1 MSWEKIPFIKV
12 CDFQGGT
19 QPPKSVFKL
28 KPQDGYVRLL
38 QIQDFNND
46 DKAVYIPD
54 TPRLKKCLEED
65 ILLGR
70 YGASIGRVLT
80 GKQGAYNV
88 AIVKLIP
95 DIKRLD
101 RRFLF
106 HFLGSIR
113 FQNFLKNVGTR
124 AAQAGFNKKD
134 FERLKLPLPPLE
146 EQRRIA
152 AILDKA
158 DGVRRKRKEAI
169 ALTEELLRS
178 AFLEMFGDP
187 VTNPKGWDIVPIES
201 VAASTKNALA
211 IGPFGSS
218 LKVDDY
224 RKSGHPVV
232 FVRDIREN
240 RFDWISQVFVDDKK
254 FQELQSHHV
263 RPGDVVA
270 TKMGLPPCIAAV
282 YPDSMPIGVVTA
294 DIIKMTLDRNKM
306 TPIYAAAAINSD
318 FCKRQVA
325 RFTEGITR
333 PKVTLRDFRELQI
346 PCPPL
351 SYQKRWEA
359 LCHQHQKTA
368 TKLSTDFDALN
379 DLFNSLLQRAFRG
392 EL

>member
-1 MSWEKIPFIKV
+1 
-12 CDFQGGT
+12 
-19 QPPKSVFKL
+19 
-28 KPQDGYVRLL
+28 
-38 QIQDFNND
+38 
-46 DKAVYIPD
+46 
-54 TPRLKKCLEED
+54 
-65 ILLGR
+65 
-70 YGASIGRVLT
+70 
-80 GKQGAYNV
+80 
-88 AIVKLIP
+88 
-95 DIKRLD
+95 
-101 RRFLF
+101 
-106 HFLGSIR
+106 
-113 FQNFLKNVGTR
+113 
-124 AAQAGFNKKD
+124 
-134 FERLKLPLPPLE
+134 
-146 EQRRIA
+146 
-152 AILDKA
+152 
-158 DGVRRKRKEAI
+158 
-169 ALTEELLRS
+169 LRS

-187 VTNPKGWDIVPIES
+187 DTNPKGWEIVPIES

-240 RFDWISQVFVDDKK
+240 RFDWISEVFVDDKK

-282 YPDSMPIGVVTA
+282 YPDSMPIAVVTA
-294 DIIKMTLDRNKM
+294 DIIKVTLDRNKM

-333 PKVTLRDFRELQI
+333 PKVTLRDFRQLQI
-346 PCPPL
+346 PYPPL
-351 SYQKRWEA
+351 SHQKRWEA